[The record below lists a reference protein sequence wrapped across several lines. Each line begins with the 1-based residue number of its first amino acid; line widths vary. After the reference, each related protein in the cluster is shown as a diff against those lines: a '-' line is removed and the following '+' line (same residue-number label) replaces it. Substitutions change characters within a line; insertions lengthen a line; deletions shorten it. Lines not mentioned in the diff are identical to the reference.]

1 MNKISTKLCKK
12 RRSIS
17 LIVGAVVLHII
28 SMYIVVCLQD
38 LACAQCSPLAYM
50 IIKLILRWFY
60 LLVPICFMR
69 MEHIT
74 LDEIGITTN
83 KLFTQVITGIVIGSS
98 AAIII
103 VGMTVLLG
111 FKEQLGNP
119 LYEEGWIYILY
130 FFYTVFA
137 VGLFEEIFFR
147 GYIYKKYSM
156 SKITNGLQYSFLQ

>member
-103 VGMTVLLG
+103 VAEIEDYCIKNLIKHT
-111 FKEQLGNP
+111 N
-119 LYEEGWIYILY
+119 
-130 FFYTVFA
+130 FFYHEKLVA
-137 VGLFEEIFFR
+137 D
-147 GYIYKKYSM
+147 KKAEKVM
-156 SKITNGLQYSFLQ
+156 QI